1 MTGYGTVTKEL
12 ISGVFWHHFLYYGK
26 TMLIIMTPLL
36 IIPALWSMVRRKP
49 QSLFYFSWLAGFWIF
64 YSFWKSGAD
73 AWWYLRFLLPGLPA
87 LFILSAVGMQDIQ
100 KCFLAKNPGWSRMLN
115 VSAVL
120 LLLIMLPYFYWYA
133 ERNDVLDGDK
143 GDLFYRA
150 CNEIRALVP
159 AAALVGGLEMSGP
172 LKIYTNLESY
182 RWDLHESL
190 ELIRDFL
197 EKGRPLYLLI
207 EPWQKG
213 HQAINEIDQSFR
225 LKSIAVLPGTYG
237 MQLLQISLRRE

>member
-1 MTGYGTVTKEL
+1 
-12 ISGVFWHHFLYYGK
+12 
-26 TMLIIMTPLL
+26 
-36 IIPALWSMVRRKP
+36 
-49 QSLFYFSWLAGFWIF
+49 
-64 YSFWKSGAD
+64 
-73 AWWYLRFLLPGLPA
+73 
-87 LFILSAVGMQDIQ
+87 
-100 KCFLAKNPGWSRMLN
+100 
-115 VSAVL
+115 L

-159 AAALVGGLEMSGP
+159 ATALVGGLEMSGP